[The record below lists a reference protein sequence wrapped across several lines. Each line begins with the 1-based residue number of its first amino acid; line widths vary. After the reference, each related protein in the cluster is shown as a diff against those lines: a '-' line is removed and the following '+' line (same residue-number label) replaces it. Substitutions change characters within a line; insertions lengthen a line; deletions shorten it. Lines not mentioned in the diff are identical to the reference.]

1 MASIALEGLEDDD
14 SESENTHYIPSP
26 DSPNTEKSR
35 KIALANALSSTVND
49 MKERLRKLGFTDETE
64 IEEIAQAHKKVE
76 RADMRKRMKRIDER
90 GLSNE
95 IEGLNSLGSLNFSSN
110 SSYDS
115 DDDRT
120 AKKSRRGGSRR
131 RSNKKKSKR
140 RGSSRRRGSRR
151 RSSRRC

>member
-1 MASIALEGLEDDD
+1 MSSIALGLEDEDD

-26 DSPNTEKSR
+26 VSPNTEKSR

-49 MKERLRKLGFTDETE
+49 MKERLRKHGFTDETE

-95 IEGLNSLGSLNFSSN
+95 IEGLNSLDSLNFSSN
-110 SSYDS
+110 SNYDS

-120 AKKSRRGGSRR
+120 AKKSRRGGTRRRRTKRSKKKKTKRRRR
-131 RSNKKKSKR
+131 RS
-140 RGSSRRRGSRR
+140 
-151 RSSRRC
+151 RRC

>member
-1 MASIALEGLEDDD
+1 MSSIALGLEDEDD
-14 SESENTHYIPSP
+14 SSESENTHYIPSP
-26 DSPNTEKSR
+26 VSPNTEKSR

-49 MKERLRKLGFTDETE
+49 MKERLRKQGFTDETE

-110 SSYDS
+110 SNYDS

-120 AKKSRRGGSRR
+120 AKKSRRGGTRRRRTKRSKKKKTKRRRR
-131 RSNKKKSKR
+131 RS
-140 RGSSRRRGSRR
+140 
-151 RSSRRC
+151 RRC

>member
-1 MASIALEGLEDDD
+1 MSSIALGLEDEDD
-14 SESENTHYIPSP
+14 SSESENTHYIPSP

-49 MKERLRKLGFTDETE
+49 MKERLRKHGFTDETE

-95 IEGLNSLGSLNFSSN
+95 IEGLNSLDSLNFSSN
-110 SSYDS
+110 SNYDS

-120 AKKSRRGGSRR
+120 AKKSRRGGTRRRRTKRSKKKKTKRRRR
-131 RSNKKKSKR
+131 RS
-140 RGSSRRRGSRR
+140 
-151 RSSRRC
+151 RRC